1 MELTQTVT
9 KSKED
14 TEIKAGV
21 ELNGAAKDAQSASL
35 SGAQEDS
42 AFVSASHEFAVK
54 QYEVASTAEDG
65 SVAMLKA
72 EKVAESMGFSQSYEK
87 NPFDAD
93 TQRELA
99 RAYEVGERQQERI
112 LEESRIGKDDK
123 EMEYDN

>member
-9 KSKED
+9 KPKED

-21 ELNGAAKDAQSASL
+21 EVNGAAKDAQSASL
-35 SGAQEDS
+35 SATQEDS

-54 QYEVASTAEDG
+54 QYEAASTAEDG
-65 SVAMLKA
+65 SAAMAKA

-87 NPFDAD
+87 NPFDAE

-123 EMEYDN
+123 EMEYDS